1 MTEPTAPLKSWAIVE
16 IMGHQ
21 VYAGQISE
29 ETIAGQA
36 FLRVD
41 VPETPGQP
49 AFTKYFETGSIYA
62 ITPVKEDIARVLAV
76 RHARRPV
83 SEYDLPTEW
92 RAKLR
97 QPLLSEASPPSRPWT
112 PIEDRAAYDDQDD
125 DEDPGDD
132 LEEEW

>member
-1 MTEPTAPLKSWAIVE
+1 MNATTEPTAPLKFWAIVE

-49 AFTKYFETGSIYA
+49 GFTKYFGTGSIYA
-62 ITPVKEDIARVLAV
+62 ITPIKEDIARVLAV
-76 RHARRPV
+76 RHARQPV

-97 QPLLSEASPPSRPWT
+97 QPLLSDLREEQ
-112 PIEDRAAYDDQDD
+112 IEEDDPERD
-125 DEDPGDD
+125 DEYGDDD